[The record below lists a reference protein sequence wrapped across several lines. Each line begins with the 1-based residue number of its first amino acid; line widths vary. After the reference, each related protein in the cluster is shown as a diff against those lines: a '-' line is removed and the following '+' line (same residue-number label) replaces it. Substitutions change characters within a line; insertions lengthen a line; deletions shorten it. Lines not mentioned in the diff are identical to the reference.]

1 MRSQV
6 RAKSVAFLGLMLALA
21 LILSYVEA
29 LIPFNIG
36 IPGIKLGLANTA
48 CVFLLYYLNT
58 KSAFTVGLLRVILA
72 GLLFGNMFSIL
83 YSLAGFIFSFFA
95 MLIVKKTR
103 LLSMIS
109 VSATGGIC
117 HNIGQYIIAVLIVS
131 NYRILYYLPVLILSG
146 LITGVIIGIISYEII
161 IHMPKNLME

>member
-1 MRSQV
+1 MC
-6 RAKSVAFLGLMLALA
+6 LALA

-36 IPGIKLGLANTA
+36 IPGVKLGLANTA
-48 CVFLLYYLNT
+48 CVFLLYFTDT

-83 YSLAGFIFSFFA
+83 YSLAGFALSFAA
-95 MLIVKKTR
+95 MVLVKKTEKI
-103 LLSMIS
+103 SIIS

-146 LITGVIIGIISYEII
+146 LVTGVIIGIISYEII
-161 IHMPKNLME
+161 IHMPENLME